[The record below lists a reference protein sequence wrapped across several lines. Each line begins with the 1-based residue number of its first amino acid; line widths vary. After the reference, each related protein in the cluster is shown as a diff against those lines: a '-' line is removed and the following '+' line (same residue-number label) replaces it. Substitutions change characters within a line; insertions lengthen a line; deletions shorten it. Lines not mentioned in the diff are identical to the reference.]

1 MLNPIAGPFPWLALL
16 IGLGL
21 VGGTRTLRR
30 RLRALPS
37 LAGPSTDE
45 PPLDAWTC
53 VTAIGV
59 RPNESTIRAAVAHAE
74 QHRLLLLDL
83 VPGDLPAD
91 ELLTL
96 LHRLDPDRIRRD
108 PLARGRGAG
117 HALLV
122 HEDVL
127 RRAAVPAAE
136 LTDLDSPDLI
146 RLIARL
152 RPFAAHATGHA
163 VAPELPAT
171 RPDPTLRKRRLRAMG
186 VPVWPTLIGN
196 LGEAAAYTGACV
208 TTPFWGALAF
218 LAMWVQP
225 YAVVVGRSPVR
236 PRDLGRATGLR
247 PILAGWRWLR
257 AVSGPRPARAAEPVM
272 DPAALRP
279 EYARSVANGL
289 DTFFEDRRKTCPWCG
304 SSRLVVRSRIGD
316 HLQGKPGRFTLERCR
331 DCAHVFQ
338 NPRLSLAGL
347 EYYYRDFYDGLGGP
361 GAEALFGTM
370 SRTYRG
376 RAELLRRHL
385 PADAAPRAWLDVGTG
400 HAHMCVVARTV
411 LPDTVFDGLDMGDGV
426 EEAERRGWIRTAY
439 RGQFPDLA
447 DDLAG
452 GYDVV
457 GMHHY
462 LEHTR
467 DPFAEL
473 DAAAKVLV
481 PGGRLLIELPDPQCW
496 YGRLLRGLW
505 LPLFQ
510 PQHQHLM
517 PWRNLEVA
525 LNARGFTVVAREH
538 GRAHQGND
546 FTGAVSQAL
555 TALGP
560 NPAMPW
566 VAGGPTPLRRVRRV
580 ALVTLSVPCFVVTV
594 LLDAVGTL
602 LARVAG
608 ERGGSNAY
616 RLLARKDP
624 G

>member
-1 MLNPIAGPFPWLALL
+1 MLNPVAGPFPWLALL

-21 VGGTRTLRR
+21 LGGTRTLRR

-37 LAGPSTDE
+37 LPTAPTDNRA
-45 PPLDAWTC
+45 PDAWTC
-53 VTAIGV
+53 VAATGV
-59 RPNESTIRAAVAHAE
+59 RPDESTIRDAVAHAE
-74 QHRLLLLDL
+74 LHRLLLLDL

-96 LHRLDPDRIRRD
+96 LGRLDPERNRRD
-108 PLARGRGAG
+108 PLARARGAG

-122 HEDVL
+122 HTDVL
-127 RRAAVPAAE
+127 RRADVPAAD
-136 LTDLDSPDLI
+136 LVDLDAAELI
-146 RLIARL
+146 ELGARL
-152 RPFAAHATGHA
+152 KPFAALSTGHA
-163 VAPELPAT
+163 VAPGLVAAPTDPA
-171 RPDPTLRKRRLRAMG
+171 LRKRRLRALG
-186 VPVWPTLIGN
+186 VPVWPTMIGN
-196 LGEAAAYTGACV
+196 LGEAAAYIGAC
-208 TTPFWGALAF
+208 TATPFWGAWAL

-225 YAVVVGRSPVR
+225 YAVVAGRSPVR
-236 PRDLGRATGLR
+236 PRDLGRATALR
-247 PILAGWRWLR
+247 PILAGWRWVR
-257 AVSGPRPARAAEPVM
+257 AVSGPRPARAATPAL
-272 DPAALRP
+272 DPAKLRP
-279 EYARSVANGL
+279 AYARSVANGL
-289 DTFFEDRRKTCPWCG
+289 DAFFEDRRDTCPWCG
-304 SSRLVVRSRIGD
+304 STRLAVRSRVGD

-338 NPRLSLAGL
+338 NPRLSPAGL
-347 EYYYRDFYDGLGGP
+347 DYYYRDFYDGLGGP

-370 SRTYRG
+370 SRTYRA
-376 RAELLRRHL
+376 RADLVRRHL
-385 PADAAPRAWLDVGTG
+385 PADRPPCAWLDVGTG
-400 HAHMCVVARTV
+400 HAHMCVVGKTV
-411 LPDTVFDGLDMGDGV
+411 LPDTVFDGLDLGDGV
-426 EEAERRGWIRTAY
+426 GQAERRGWIRTAY
-439 RGQFPDLA
+439 RGQFPELA
-447 DDLAG
+447 DKLAG

-481 PGGRLLIELPDPQCW
+481 PGGRLLIELPDPNCT

-505 LPLFQ
+505 LPQFQ

-525 LNARGFTVVAREH
+525 LNASGFTVLAREH

-546 FTGAVSQAL
+546 FIGAVSQAL
-555 TALGP
+555 TALAP

-566 VAGGPTPLRRVRRV
+566 IAGGPTPLRRIRRAVLV
-580 ALVTLSVPCFVVTV
+580 ALSVPCFVVAV
-594 LLDAVGTL
+594 LLDAVAL
-602 LARVAG
+602 LFAHVAG
-608 ERGGSNAY
+608 EHGGSNAY

>member
-1 MLNPIAGPFPWLALL
+1 MLNPADGPFPWLALL

-21 VGGTRTLRR
+21 AGGTRTLRR
-30 RLRALPS
+30 RLRALPPLS
-37 LAGPSTDE
+37 AAPATDHTIAG
-45 PPLDAWTC
+45 WTC
-53 VTAIGV
+53 VTATGV
-59 RPNESTIRAAVAHAE
+59 RPDASTVRAAVAHAE
-74 QHRLLLLDL
+74 RERLVVLDL
-83 VPGDLPAD
+83 VPGDLPTD

-96 LHRLDPDRIRRD
+96 LGRLDPDRVRRD

-122 HEDVL
+122 HDDVL
-127 RRAAVPAAE
+127 RRAGVHAADLAGLDPPALIE
-136 LTDLDSPDLI
+136 LT
-146 RLIARL
+146 ARL
-152 RPFAAHATGHA
+152 KPFAADGTGHA
-163 VAPELPAT
+163 VAPDLVAPP
-171 RPDPTLRKRRLRAMG
+171 PDPARRKRWLKATG
-186 VPVWPTLIGN
+186 VPVWPNLVGG

-208 TTPFWGALAF
+208 TSPFWGALAF
-218 LAMWVQP
+218 LAMWFQP
-225 YAVVVGRSPVR
+225 YAVVAGRRPVR
-236 PRDLGRATGLR
+236 PRDLHRATVLR
-247 PILAGWRWLR
+247 PVLAVRRWVL
-257 AVSGPRPARAAEPVM
+257 AVTGPRPARAPAAI

-279 EYARSVANGL
+279 EYARDVAEGL
-289 DTFFEDRRKTCPWCG
+289 AAFFEDRRTTCPWCG
-304 SSRLVVRSRIGD
+304 SDRLAVRARIGD

-347 EYYYRDFYDGLGGP
+347 DYYYRDFYDGLGGA

-376 RAELLRRHL
+376 RAELLRRNL
-385 PADAAPRAWLDVGTG
+385 PPGTAPRAWLDVGTG
-400 HAHMCVVARTV
+400 HAHMCVVARTL
-411 LPDTVFDGLDMGDGV
+411 LPDTVFDGLDLGDGV
-426 EEAERRGWIRTAY
+426 EGARRRGWIRTAH
-439 RGQFPDLA
+439 RGQFPELA
-447 DDLAG
+447 DRLAG
-452 GYDVV
+452 DYDVV
-457 GMHHY
+457 SMHHY

-496 YGRLLRGLW
+496 YGRVLRGLW

-517 PWRNLEVA
+517 PWRNLEAA
-525 LNARGFTVVAREH
+525 LNARGFTVLAREH

-555 TALGP
+555 TALAP
-560 NPAMPW
+560 DPAMPW
-566 VAGGPTPLRRVRRV
+566 VPGGPTPLRRARRI
-580 ALVTLSVPCFVVTV
+580 ALVSVAVPAFVVAV
-594 LLDAVGTL
+594 LLDAAVSL
-602 LARVAG
+602 LALAAG
-608 ERGGSNAY
+608 ARGGSNAY